1 MSEENKSIWQKI
13 YSPMIL
19 SLAVRNLKLNK
30 FRTILSMIGIVIGVF
45 AICGMGMI
53 SAGFTEEMNSM
64 ISDTADTLTISPVGE
79 KVIDGTT
86 TTGFS
91 AKDLRDIESAVKS
104 VTKEYECIPMYS
116 STKYVYIGKETAMAS
131 VSGMDANDLEKIAT
145 LIQGTLPRGST
156 NVVVGE
162 TFAED
167 NDLRIGSRMIML
179 NSGGQEVTSRV
190 VGILE
195 DTGMMTLGFSTSSA
209 VVGSIEWYTGLVGDN
224 HGLYDKVIVK
234 AYDPT
239 ELTPIDDAI
248 EKKMNGKEDKD
259 SDDTVYILNSYE
271 IMEVFDEIMSM
282 SSIFTTII
290 SGISLLVAA
299 VAITNVMLMSVK
311 ERTREVGILRS
322 IGTYRSQILQM
333 FLYEAGLIG
342 LIGAV
347 AGTLL
352 ALIAAPVMLLGM
364 IGSVEAML
372 SPAVLVYVPIGI
384 LIGLIV
390 CLISGL
396 YPAWKAANLNPVE
409 AMSTD

>member
-1 MSEENKSIWQKI
+1 MSEEHKTLWQRL
-13 YSPMIL
+13 YSPIVL
-19 SLAVRNLKLNK
+19 SLAIRNLKLNK

-45 AICGMGMI
+45 AICAMGMI
-53 SAGFTEEMNSM
+53 GAGFTEEMNSM
-64 ISDTADTLTISPVGE
+64 ISDTADTLTISPIGE

-104 VTKEYECIPMYS
+104 VTNGYDMIPMYS
-116 STKYVYIGKETAMAS
+116 SSKYVYIGKETTMTTL
-131 VSGMDANDLEKIAT
+131 SGMDSEAINT
-145 LIQGTLPRGST
+145 LVTLTEGTLPRGST
-156 NVVVGE
+156 NVIVGE

-167 NDLRIGSRMIML
+167 NDLRIGSRITML
-179 NSGGQEVTSRV
+179 SSTGQEVTCRV
-190 VGILE
+190 VGIME
-195 DTGMMTLGFSTSSA
+195 STGLMNFGFSTDSA
-209 VVGSIEWYTGLVGDN
+209 VVGSIECYTAIVGDN
-224 HGLYDKVIVK
+224 HGLYDKVIVR

-239 ELTPIDDAI
+239 ELTAIDNAI

-271 IMEVFDEIMSM
+271 IMEIFDEIMSM
-282 SSIFTTII
+282 STIFTTII

-322 IGTYRSQILQM
+322 IGTFRSQILQM
-333 FLYEAGLIG
+333 FLYEAGMIG
-342 LIGAV
+342 LIGSII
-347 AGTLL
+347 GTVL
-352 ALIAAPVMLLGM
+352 ALMAAPLFLYGM
-364 IGSVEAML
+364 IGSIEAML
-372 SPAVLVYVPIGI
+372 SVGVLMYVPIGI

>member
-1 MSEENKSIWQKI
+1 MSKEKTTLWQKI

-19 SLAVRNLKLNK
+19 ALAVRNLKLNK

-53 SAGFTEEMNSM
+53 SAGFTVEMNSM
-64 ISDTADTLTISPVGE
+64 ISDTADTLTITPIGE

-91 AKDLRDIESAVKS
+91 TKDLRDIESAVRS
-104 VTKEYECIPMYS
+104 VTKDYDFIPMYS
-116 STKYVYIGKETAMAS
+116 SMKYIYIGKETTAATISGMAS
-131 VSGMDANDLEKIAT
+131 SDIDTVANI
-145 LIQGTLPRGST
+145 IQGTLPRGST

-162 TFAED
+162 KFAKD
-167 NDLRIGSRMIML
+167 NDLRIGSRIVML
-179 NSGGQEVTSRV
+179 DKAGKEVTCRV
-190 VGILE
+190 VGIME
-195 DTGMMTLGFSTSSA
+195 NTGMVSLGFSTDNA
-209 VVGSIEWYTGLVGDN
+209 VVGSVEWYTGLVGDN
-224 HGLYDKVIVK
+224 HGLYNKLIVR
-234 AYDPT
+234 AYYPA
-239 ELTPIDDAI
+239 ELTPIDAAI
-248 EKKMNGKEDKD
+248 EKRMNGKEDKD
-259 SDDTVYILNSYE
+259 SDNTVSILNSYE
-271 IMEVFDEIMSM
+271 IMGTFDDIMAM

-342 LIGAV
+342 LIGAII
-347 AGTLL
+347 GTLL
-352 ALIAAPVMLLGM
+352 ALIAAPIMLMAM
-364 IGSVEAML
+364 IGTLDAML
-372 SPAVLVYVPIGI
+372 SPTVLIYVPVGI

-390 CLISGL
+390 CLLSGL
-396 YPAWKAANLNPVE
+396 YPAWSAANLNPVE

>member
-1 MSEENKSIWQKI
+1 MSEEKKSLWQKI

-86 TTGFS
+86 TSGFS

-104 VTKEYECIPMYS
+104 VTKEYEFIPMYS
-116 STKYVYIGKETAMAS
+116 STKYVYIGKEMAMAS
-131 VSGMDANDLEKIAT
+131 ISGMDSQDLEKITT

-162 TFAED
+162 QFAED
-167 NDLRIGSRMIML
+167 NNLRIGSRMIML
-179 NSGGQEVTSRV
+179 NSAGQEVTSRV

-248 EKKMNGKEDKD
+248 EKKMNGKKDKD

-342 LIGAV
+342 LIGAI

-364 IGSVEAML
+364 IGSLDAML
-372 SPAVLVYVPIGI
+372 TPAVLVYVPIGI

>member
-1 MSEENKSIWQKI
+1 MSEENTSLWQKI

-30 FRTILSMIGIVIGVF
+30 FRTVLSMIGIVIGVF

-64 ISDTADTLTISPVGE
+64 ISDTADTLTITPIGE

-91 AKDLRDIESAVKS
+91 TKDLRDIESTVKS
-104 VTKEYECIPMYS
+104 VTKEYEFIPMYS
-116 STKYVYIGKETAMAS
+116 SSKYIYIGKETTMATI
-131 VSGMDANDLEKIAT
+131 SGMDSSDITKLAT
-145 LIQGTLPRGST
+145 LSQGTLPRGAT
-156 NVVVGE
+156 NVIVGE
-162 TFAED
+162 TFADD
-167 NDLRIGSRMIML
+167 NNLRLGSRMIML
-179 NSGGQEVTSRV
+179 DSSGQEVTCRV
-190 VGILE
+190 VGIME
-195 DTGMMTLGFSTSSA
+195 DTGQLTFGFSTNNA

-239 ELTPIDDAI
+239 ELNAIDAAI
-248 EKKMNGKEDKD
+248 EKMMNGKEDKD

-271 IMEVFDEIMSM
+271 IMAVFDDIMSM
-282 SSIFTTII
+282 SSIFTTSI
-290 SGISLLVAA
+290 SGISLLVAD
-299 VAITNVMLMSVK
+299 VAIVNVMLMSVK

-342 LIGAV
+342 LIGAIV
-347 AGTLL
+347 GTLL
-352 ALIAAPVMLLGM
+352 ALIAAPIMLMAM
-364 IGSVEAML
+364 IGSLDSML
-372 SPAVLVYVPIGI
+372 TVSVLVYVPIGI

-409 AMSTD
+409 AMATD

>member
-1 MSEENKSIWQKI
+1 
-13 YSPMIL
+13 
-19 SLAVRNLKLNK
+19 
-30 FRTILSMIGIVIGVF
+30 
-45 AICGMGMI
+45 
-53 SAGFTEEMNSM
+53 M

-86 TTGFS
+86 TSGFS

-104 VTKEYECIPMYS
+104 VTKEYEFIPMYS
-116 STKYVYIGKETAMAS
+116 STKYVYIGKEMAMAS
-131 VSGMDANDLEKIAT
+131 VSGMDANDLEKVST
-145 LIQGTLPRGST
+145 LLQGTLPRGST

-179 NSGGQEVTSRV
+179 NSAGQEVTSRV

-195 DTGMMTLGFSTSSA
+195 DTGMMSFGFSTSSA
-209 VVGSIEWYTGLVGDN
+209 VVGSIEWYTSLVGDN

-234 AYDPT
+234 AYDPA
-239 ELTPIDDAI
+239 ELTPIDKAI

-259 SDDTVYILNSYE
+259 SDDTVFILNSYE

-352 ALIAAPVMLLGM
+352 ALMAAPVMLIGM
-364 IGSVEAML
+364 IGSVDAML

>member
-1 MSEENKSIWQKI
+1 MSEENISFLQKV
-13 YSPMIL
+13 YSPMVL

-45 AICGMGMI
+45 AICAMGML

-64 ISDTADTLTISPVGE
+64 ISDTADTLTITPIGE
-79 KVIDGTT
+79 TVIDGTT

-91 AKDLRDIESAVKS
+91 TTDLRNIEAAVKS
-104 VTKEYECIPMYS
+104 VTSDYDFIPMYS
-116 STKYVYIGKETAMAS
+116 SSKYIYIGKETTGATI
-131 VSGMDANDLEKIAT
+131 SGMDSSDITKIAT
-145 LIQGTLPRGST
+145 LIDGTLPRGST
-156 NVVVGE
+156 NVIVGE

-167 NDLRIGSRMIML
+167 NDLRIGSRMIIL
-179 NSGGQEVTSRV
+179 DTTGQEVTCRV
-190 VGILE
+190 VGMIE
-195 DTGMMTLGFSTSSA
+195 DTGVMSLGFSTDNA

-239 ELTPIDDAI
+239 ELSAIDAAI
-248 EKKMNGKEDKD
+248 EEKMNGKEDKD

-271 IMEVFDEIMSM
+271 IMAVFDDIMSM

-299 VAITNVMLMSVK
+299 VAIVNVMLMSVK

-322 IGTYRSQILQM
+322 IGTYRSQIMLM

-342 LIGAV
+342 LIGAI

-352 ALIAAPVMLLGM
+352 GLIAAPVLLMGM
-364 IGSVEAML
+364 MGSIDAMFT
-372 SPAVLVYVPIGI
+372 PAVLIYVPIGI
-384 LIGLIV
+384 LIGLVV

>member
-1 MSEENKSIWQKI
+1 MSEENTSLWQKI

-64 ISDTADTLTISPVGE
+64 ISDTADTLTITPIGE

-91 AKDLRDIESAVKS
+91 TKDLRDIESAVKS
-104 VTKEYECIPMYS
+104 VTKEYEFIPMYS
-116 STKYVYIGKETAMAS
+116 SSKYIYIGKETTMATI
-131 VSGMDANDLEKIAT
+131 SGMDSSDITKLAT
-145 LIQGTLPRGST
+145 LSQGTLPRGAT
-156 NVVVGE
+156 NVIVGE
-162 TFAED
+162 TFADD
-167 NDLRIGSRMIML
+167 NNLRLGSRMIML
-179 NSGGQEVTSRV
+179 DSSGQEVTCRV
-190 VGILE
+190 VGIME
-195 DTGMMTLGFSTSSA
+195 DTGQLTFGFSTNNA

-239 ELTPIDDAI
+239 ELNAIDAAI

-271 IMEVFDEIMSM
+271 IMAVFDDIMSM

-299 VAITNVMLMSVK
+299 VAIVNVMLMSVK

-342 LIGAV
+342 LIGAIV
-347 AGTLL
+347 GTLL
-352 ALIAAPVMLLGM
+352 ALIAAPIMLMAM
-364 IGSVEAML
+364 IGSLDSML
-372 SPAVLVYVPIGI
+372 TVSVLVYVPIGI

-409 AMSTD
+409 AMATD

>member
-1 MSEENKSIWQKI
+1 MSEEHKTLWQRL
-13 YSPMIL
+13 YSPIVL
-19 SLAVRNLKLNK
+19 SLAIRNLKLNK

-45 AICGMGMI
+45 AICAMGMI
-53 SAGFTEEMNSM
+53 GAGFTEEMNSM
-64 ISDTADTLTISPVGE
+64 ISDTADTLTISPIGE

-104 VTKEYECIPMYS
+104 VTNGYDLIPMYS
-116 STKYVYIGKETAMAS
+116 SSKYVYIGKETTMTTL
-131 VSGMDANDLEKIAT
+131 SGMDSEAINT
-145 LIQGTLPRGST
+145 LVTLTEGTLPRGST
-156 NVVVGE
+156 NVIVGE

-167 NDLRIGSRMIML
+167 NDLRIGSRITML
-179 NSGGQEVTSRV
+179 SSTGQEVTCRV
-190 VGILE
+190 VGIME
-195 DTGMMTLGFSTSSA
+195 STGLMNFGFSTDSA
-209 VVGSIEWYTGLVGDN
+209 VVGSIECYTAIVGDN
-224 HGLYDKVIVK
+224 HGLYDKVIVR

-239 ELTPIDDAI
+239 ELTAIDNAI

-271 IMEVFDEIMSM
+271 IMEIFDEIMSM
-282 SSIFTTII
+282 STIFTTII

-322 IGTYRSQILQM
+322 IGTFRSQILQM
-333 FLYEAGLIG
+333 FLYEAGMIG
-342 LIGAV
+342 LIGSII
-347 AGTLL
+347 GTVL
-352 ALIAAPVMLLGM
+352 ALMAAPLFLYGM
-364 IGSVEAML
+364 IGSIEAML
-372 SPAVLVYVPIGI
+372 SVGVLMYVPIGI
-384 LIGLIV
+384 LIGLFV